1 MTKQRKYNVS
11 EFKHIFTDKR
21 ESKKKKDKRYL
32 EININEDI
40 KRPKY

>member
-1 MTKQRKYNVS
+1 MSPSSSIYLLIKEKV
-11 EFKHIFTDKR
+11 
-21 ESKKKKDKRYL
+21 KKKKDKRYL